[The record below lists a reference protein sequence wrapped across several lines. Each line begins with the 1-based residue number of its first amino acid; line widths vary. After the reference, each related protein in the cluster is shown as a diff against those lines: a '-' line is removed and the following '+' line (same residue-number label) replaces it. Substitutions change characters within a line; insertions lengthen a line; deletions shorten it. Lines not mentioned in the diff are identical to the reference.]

1 MSKLDAS
8 KVHVQLQQKCLSNT
22 TKAVNAM
29 VNQHQKKTNIVGH
42 RYKVGDGVT
51 VKVPKTGKAGAKQG
65 RLFGV
70 VVQQTKSGL
79 NYRVRT
85 AHGVSKNTL
94 DYGELEKYRGAL
106 SIPVDGWQN
115 ETITIKK
122 AAVMQ
127 GENFRID

>member
-8 KVHVQLQQKCLSNT
+8 KVHVQLRQKCLSNT
-22 TKAVNAM
+22 TKVVNAM
-29 VNQHQKKTNIVGH
+29 VNQHRKKTNIVGH

-51 VKVPKTGKAGAKQG
+51 VKVPKAGKAGAKQS

-85 AHGVSKNTL
+85 AYGVIKNTL
-94 DYGELEKYRGAL
+94 DYGELEKYHSAI
-106 SIPVDGWQN
+106 SIPVDGRQ
-115 ETITIKK
+115 ETIIKIK
-122 AAVMQ
+122 RAAV
-127 GENFRID
+127 R